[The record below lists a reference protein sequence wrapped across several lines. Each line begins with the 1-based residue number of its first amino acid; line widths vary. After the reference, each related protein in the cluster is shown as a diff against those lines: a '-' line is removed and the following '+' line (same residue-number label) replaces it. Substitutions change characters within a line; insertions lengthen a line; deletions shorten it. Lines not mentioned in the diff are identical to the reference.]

1 MLHYTCH
8 VTLDQCPCQKK
19 ALNLLNNKLHNE
31 AQKEEVS
38 SLNREREG
46 NFEDPSQVENQRNEN
61 VTTIL
66 EQ

>member
-1 MLHYTCH
+1 MPL
-8 VTLDQCPCQKK
+8 PKEGR
-19 ALNLLNNKLHNE
+19 LLNNKLHNE

-66 EQ
+66 EQQMRH